1 MEEVW
6 KCIRAEPGYAISN
19 MGRVKSLARTIQR
32 SNGRKQTIRERV
44 LKLSFD
50 ELGYPQVRFNRHTY
64 KVHRLIGME
73 FMGDRPTN
81 EVIRHLDGNPQNNH
95 LSNLEYGTLSQNIYD
110 CYDYRGNLRKSQKL
124 DEHIASKIKAQLMAG
139 IESYK
144 LAKQYHVSQQTI
156 CDIKHNRIYR
166 RVVAE

>member
-19 MGRVKSLARTIQR
+19 MGRVKSFARTIRR

-50 ELGYPQVRFNRHTY
+50 ELGYPQVCLNRHTY

-73 FMGDRPTN
+73 FMGNRHTN
-81 EVIRHLDGNPQNNH
+81 EVIRHLDGNPKNNII
-95 LSNLEYGTLSQNIYD
+95 SNLAYGSISQNLYD
-110 CYDYRGNLRKSQKL
+110 CYDYRGTIKHGQKL
-124 DEHIASKIKAQLMAG
+124 DEHIASKIKAKLMEG

-144 LAKQYHVSQQTI
+144 LAQQYHVSQQTI

-166 RVVAE
+166 RVVVE